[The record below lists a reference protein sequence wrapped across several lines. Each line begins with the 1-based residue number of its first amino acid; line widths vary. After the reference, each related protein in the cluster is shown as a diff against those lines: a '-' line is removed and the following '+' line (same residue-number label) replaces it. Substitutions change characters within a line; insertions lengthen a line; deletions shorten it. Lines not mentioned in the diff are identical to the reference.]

1 MSAYLGQCED
11 LDREETRRLSEKVK
25 AHARLTLE
33 TLDQVISVMPDMAE
47 VYNVIIKM
55 KKSHPGTGL
64 LEVIGPVFCNTTRH
78 FLLIQV
84 SIISSA
90 QPGNNSISLR
100 VAGPW
105 MWRELGWLS
114 LESWQR

>member
-1 MSAYLGQCED
+1 
-11 LDREETRRLSEKVK
+11 
-25 AHARLTLE
+25 
-33 TLDQVISVMPDMAE
+33 MPDMAE

-84 SIISSA
+84 SPG
-90 QPGNNSISLR
+90 QPSQYLYLDRSQGRWSLDVERAWLALFGELAAMIRESYNSNVTEPPGTS
-100 VAGPW
+100 
-105 MWRELGWLS
+105 
-114 LESWQR
+114 

>member
-1 MSAYLGQCED
+1 
-11 LDREETRRLSEKVK
+11 
-25 AHARLTLE
+25 
-33 TLDQVISVMPDMAE
+33 MPDMAE

-84 SIISSA
+84 SPVQPNPVRKYNNNNNNII
-90 QPGNNSISLR
+90 IR

-105 MWRELGWLS
+105 M
-114 LESWQR
+114 

>member
-1 MSAYLGQCED
+1 
-11 LDREETRRLSEKVK
+11 
-25 AHARLTLE
+25 
-33 TLDQVISVMPDMAE
+33 MPDMAE

-55 KKSHPGTGL
+55 KKTHPGTGL

-84 SIISSA
+84 SPA
-90 QPGNNSISLR
+90 QPSPVSNSNWIIIR

-105 MWRELGWLS
+105 M
-114 LESWQR
+114 

>member
-1 MSAYLGQCED
+1 
-11 LDREETRRLSEKVK
+11 
-25 AHARLTLE
+25 
-33 TLDQVISVMPDMAE
+33 MPDMAE

-84 SIISSA
+84 SQHSA
-90 QPGNNSISLR
+90 QPSPVSKYYQGRWSLDVERAWLALFGELAAMIRESYNSNVTEPPGTS
-100 VAGPW
+100 
-105 MWRELGWLS
+105 
-114 LESWQR
+114 

>member
-1 MSAYLGQCED
+1 
-11 LDREETRRLSEKVK
+11 
-25 AHARLTLE
+25 
-33 TLDQVISVMPDMAE
+33 MPDMAE

-84 SIISSA
+84 SPGQPSQYLYLDHSQGRWSLDVERAWLALFGELAAMIRESYSSTLTEP
-90 QPGNNSISLR
+90 PGTS
-100 VAGPW
+100 
-105 MWRELGWLS
+105 
-114 LESWQR
+114 